1 MTAISAPTASPASSL
16 KHRGPSREFNAG
28 SPLALP
34 GSGCYRVRTTVNCIN
49 GLTGNPPD
57 DQSIDACVPAG
68 TVNRT

>member
-1 MTAISAPTASPASSL
+1 MAEISPATASPASSL
-16 KHRGPSREFNAG
+16 KHRGARREFR
-28 SPLALP
+28 LAPPPTLCR
-34 GSGCYRVRTTVNCIN
+34 GACYLVRTTVNCIN